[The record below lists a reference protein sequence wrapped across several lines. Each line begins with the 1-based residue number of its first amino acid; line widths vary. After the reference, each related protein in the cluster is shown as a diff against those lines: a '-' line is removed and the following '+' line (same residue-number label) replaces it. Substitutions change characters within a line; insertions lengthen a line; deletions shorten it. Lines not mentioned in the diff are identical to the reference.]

1 MQKMA
6 DFGGKFQRTR
16 IIINYVE
23 YSKVP
28 QMPISGHF
36 SKHNERSNSKNWPI
50 LEENLNAPKQK
61 NCVEYKILLEKG
73 NE

>member
-1 MQKMA
+1 MA

-23 YSKVP
+23 YSKIT
-28 QMPISGHF
+28 QMPIFGHF

-50 LEENLNAPKQK
+50 LEENLNAPEKQK